1 MNSYLENTKN
11 KMEVYIGGGFAI
23 IAIVA
28 IIAKTIV
35 SGISAD
41 TLLDMVINIA
51 GLAVSALVMF
61 VAIRSIISNTS
72 NKVSSVLEL
81 SLGKWVKSNQS
92 LIFKA
97 LDFPIDKGTRYYMTT
112 DHKRIL
118 TDPLFLPE
126 AVIEK
131 LSYGKP
137 GYPNGRF
144 LEIPQLNDMLSKNF
158 TINFFVNT
166 STFLETIEIKRAHEI
181 KDQKAIDV
189 ELAAILSRISSCI
202 NVRYDGVYTSE
213 SKGKELKVYVS
224 KIDTIEKARDF
235 LNFLNF
241 VMMLYLIQ
249 S

>member
-181 KDQKAIDV
+181 KDQKAI
-189 ELAAILSRISSCI
+189 LSRISSCI

-235 LNFLNF
+235 LNCVNF